1 MNWDRRAFVKFA
13 VGAVVGLHA
22 SPLVPKLMDDV
33 AIWTQNWSWVPD
45 PETGAVAFAKSINP
59 DTLTGVKTRL
69 VNARVSGPRV
79 IRVEGDPEHPLS
91 QGGVL
96 AADASTPQK
105 AYYGK
110 MRADSAFMR
119 KEGMRGRVG
128 AEDALKE
135 VAAKLSELAKA
146 GKAKQVAII
155 ADDPYSVTGEMLMR
169 LAAAYG
175 TPNLVFMPS
184 AKQNL
189 ALAGQLMFG
198 QSGVGFDLIN
208 SEYTISFGTPL
219 LEGFGAPVATRK
231 AFAAWRKDPMHR
243 ATLVQ
248 VEPRSS
254 VTAGQ
259 ADVWLACKPGTE
271 GALAYAIANLIIDA
285 GKADAAVTGAQGFD
299 QFKAMLAGMYGI
311 DKVSQNTGVP
321 YDKIKAVADGFMKA
335 EKAVAVCGPGDA
347 GDPGKLFDFMAVLAL
362 NAVKGNLGK
371 PGGVVLRGS
380 LPWKALG
387 EAMEMPSGPRLDGG
401 DNRIMGLDNANELA
415 LAALKGTPY
424 ELEALIVVGCNPAF
438 SGPQAKAMQ
447 QVIDQTPFVVSINE
461 FMDETALMA
470 DVMLPAA
477 SYLECWG
484 DCATAYGAPQAFY
497 GVHQPLISIF
507 PKAKAAGDWVL
518 AIAKG
523 LGGSVAAALPF
534 EDTKAALAAR
544 AAGMG
549 GLEDLA
555 KKGYWMQEKPAY
567 GFEFKTSSGSL
578 ELMPQGLGGKLP
590 VPAPYIQPTKDRP
603 LLMAGIPSL
612 RTGSGVDPMSPYQLK
627 ILTDTTLAHT
637 DQLVVEINPKTA
649 QELHLGEGDMV
660 EIASAAG
667 KIEPCLATPAESDTA
682 WSSTWTSAPAAV
694 PARWPACPRTMSA
707 CCPTKPTRSA
717 PSPGCGSTRSTTES
731 LPRYRGGFF
740 PRPCQHCAGSH
751 GHHTPCV
758 SVCPATATDYDHE
771 TGIVSQIPPAASAA
785 GTAWRPVLT
794 TPVTSTGSTC
804 PGRTAWTSRLS
815 PLSRPACAAWW
826 KNAPSAST
834 ATSGRRTRLL

>member
-59 DTLTGVKTRL
+59 STLTGVKTRL
-69 VNARVSGPRV
+69 VKARLSGQRV

-91 QGGVL
+91 QGGVI

-110 MRADSAFMR
+110 MRADSAWMR
-119 KEGMRGRVG
+119 KEGVRGRVK

-135 VAAKLSELAKA
+135 VAAKLGGLAKA

-184 AKQNL
+184 AKETL

-198 QSGVGFDLIN
+198 QSSLGFDLMN
-208 SEYTISFGTPL
+208 SQYTISFGTPL

-271 GALAYAIANLIIDA
+271 GVLAYAMANLIIEA
-285 GKADAAVTGAQGFD
+285 GKADAAVTGAQGFG
-299 QFKAMLAGMYGI
+299 QFKAMLSGMYGL
-311 DKVSQNTGVP
+311 DKVAKSTGVP
-321 YDKIKAVADGFMKA
+321 ADKIKAVAEGFMKA
-335 EKAVAVCGPGDA
+335 PKAVAVCGPGDA

-371 PGGVVLRGS
+371 PGGVVLRGDM
-380 LPWKALG
+380 PWKALG
-387 EAMEMPSGPRLDGG
+387 EAMDMASGPSLDGG
-401 DNRIMGLDNANELA
+401 ESRMMGLDNAYN
-415 LAALKGTPY
+415 LAAAALEGKPY
-424 ELEALIVVGCNPAF
+424 GLEALIVVGCNPAF
-438 SGPQAKAMQ
+438 SGPQAKVMQ
-447 QVIDQTPFVVSINE
+447 KLIDQTPFVVSINE

-470 DVMLPAA
+470 DVVLPTA
-477 SYLECWG
+477 SFLECWG
-484 DCATAYGAPQAFY
+484 DCATAYGAAQAFY
-497 GVHQPLISIF
+497 GVHQPLVSIF

-523 LGGSVAAALPF
+523 LGGNAAAALPF
-534 EDTKAALAAR
+534 DDTKAALEAR
-544 AAGMG
+544 ASGMG
-549 GLEDLA
+549 GLDDLA
-555 KKGYWMQEKPAY
+555 EKGYWMQEKPAY
-567 GFEFKTSSGSL
+567 GFAFKTSSGRL

-590 VPAPYIQPTKDRP
+590 VPAPYIQPTKHRP

-612 RTGSGVDPMSPYQLK
+612 RTGKGVDPMSPYQLK
-627 ILTDTTLAHT
+627 ILDDTTLAHK
-637 DQLVVEINPKTA
+637 DQLMVEINPKTA
-649 QELHLGEGDMV
+649 HEMHLGEGDMV

-667 KIEPCLATPAESDTA
+667 KIKARLHLFNGAAPGMVFVPVGLGHTA
-682 WSSTWTSAPAAV
+682 FGMYLKDKGANFFEAVEVAAD
-694 PARWPACPRTMSA
+694 
-707 CCPTKPTRSA
+707 
-717 PSPGCGSTRSTTES
+717 PGSG
-731 LPRYRGGFF
+731 LP
-740 PRPCQHCAGSH
+740 QWA
-751 GHHTPCV
+751 
-758 SVCPATATDYDHE
+758 
-771 TGIVSQIPPAASAA
+771 
-785 GTAWRPVLT
+785 L
-794 TPVTSTGSTC
+794 TPVSIAKAG
-804 PGRTAWTSRLS
+804 G
-815 PLSRPACAAWW
+815 
-826 KNAPSAST
+826 ASHV
-834 ATSGRRTRLL
+834 